1 MIEGTDGRSGNGSP
15 PHHARFPRVKIPQ
28 GTPTGGVD
36 LARLINSTT
45 PLAWFEAV
53 AIVQELCHVLQ
64 AVRRGGADGDLEPE
78 DVAIT
83 PQGSVEVRG
92 GLDEELPDVTKV
104 AHLLLTL
111 LEEAPGLPVQLR
123 LLALEAAAPS
133 PTRLSLRDWSARLA
147 AFERPS
153 RDRTIREVY
162 ERFTQLPARE
172 APPRTVARARAASV
186 AAGRHWW
193 KDRRLRRAAAAVV
206 VLAGAWLGGSWLWQE
221 AGSMLFGG
229 REGANAESSGP
240 TDADQS
246 LSAAAAA
253 RIRAAA
259 FRIWGPAAVR
269 PAPPDLDVALAGQPI
284 VVVVPTVLPVVSASE
299 TAELMLA
306 STAPPAV
313 RPAKVDTALYSAAD
327 AAVVPPALVRPRLP
341 TRPTTGTR
349 EQDLPQVEVLVSPAG
364 EVESVKLLTQPA
376 SVASAMMLSAIKTW
390 RFGPA
395 VHDGQPVRYRLLLR
409 LTNE

>member
-1 MIEGTDGRSGNGSP
+1 MIDGTGGLIGNGSP
-15 PHHARFPRVKIPQ
+15 PEHAPLPRVTIPQ
-28 GTPTGGVD
+28 GTHAGGVD
-36 LARLINSTT
+36 LARLINWNT

-53 AIVQELCHVLQ
+53 AIVQELCHVLL
-64 AVRRGGADGDLEPE
+64 ATRRDGSDGDLEPG
-78 DVAIT
+78 DVVIT
-83 PQGSVEVRG
+83 PQGTVEIR
-92 GLDEELPDVTKV
+92 DESRRALPAVASV
-104 AHLLLTL
+104 AHLLLAL
-111 LEEAPGLPVQLR
+111 LEEAQALPVQLR
-123 LLALEAAAPS
+123 LLALEATAPS
-133 PTRLSLRDWSARLA
+133 HTPSTLSEWSARIA
-147 AFERPS
+147 AFERPG
-153 RDRTIREVY
+153 RTRTIREVH
-162 ERFTQLPARE
+162 ERFTQVPARE
-172 APPRTVARARAASV
+172 APPPTVARARAATV

-206 VLAGAWLGGSWLWQE
+206 VLAGAWLGGSWLWRE
-221 AGSMLFGG
+221 AGPLLFGG

-246 LSAAAAA
+246 LSAVAAA

-269 PAPPDLDVALAGQPI
+269 PAPPDPGVAIASQPI

-313 RPAKVDTALYSAAD
+313 RPARVDTALYSAAD

-341 TRPTTGTR
+341 TRPSTGTR

-390 RFGPA
+390 RFEPA